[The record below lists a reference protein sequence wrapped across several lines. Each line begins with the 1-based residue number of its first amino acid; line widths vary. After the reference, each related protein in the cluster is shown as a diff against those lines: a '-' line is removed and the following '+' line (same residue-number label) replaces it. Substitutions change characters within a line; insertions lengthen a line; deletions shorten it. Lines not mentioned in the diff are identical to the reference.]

1 MGEIK
6 DIYNSSRS
14 RRVEFFQNLSGLV
27 SFEESEAAMLD
38 NPNLEPEERAYWK
51 HVRGSGLYE
60 GLAAAEAAAR
70 AEIPWLR
77 ERLT

>member
-1 MGEIK
+1 
-6 DIYNSSRS
+6 
-14 RRVEFFQNLSGLV
+14 
-27 SFEESEAAMLD
+27 MLD

-60 GLAAAEAAAR
+60 SLAVAEAAAC